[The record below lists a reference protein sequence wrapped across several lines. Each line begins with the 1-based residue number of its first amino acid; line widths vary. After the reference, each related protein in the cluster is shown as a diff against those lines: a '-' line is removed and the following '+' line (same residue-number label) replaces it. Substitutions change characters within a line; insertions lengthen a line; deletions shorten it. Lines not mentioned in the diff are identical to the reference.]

1 MGFVDMSTTAQFEF
15 WNRLLALP
23 DFRVTHVTD
32 HSHAQQLVITVAPQH
47 DLGLCPHCQRASDT
61 VKQRRTRDGIYDL
74 PLGPHRVAL
83 IVRVNQYECDHCSQA
98 FTPPI
103 PFLAEGAQ
111 ATERFVTHAASLI
124 RISDVANTARMLG
137 VPERTLEAWYLA
149 WVERQHSTSPA
160 PPLKPIRHIGIDEIS
175 LKKSS
180 GSSSR

>member
-1 MGFVDMSTTAQFEF
+1 MSTNPLLDF
-15 WNRLLALP
+15 WTRLLAMP

-32 HSHAQQLVITVAPQH
+32 ETHHQRLVLTLAPLH
-47 DLGLCPHCQRASDT
+47 EVGLCPQCHRACET

-74 PLGPHRVAL
+74 PIGLNRVEL
-83 IVRVNQYECDHCSQA
+83 VVRVNQYECDHCAQA

-111 ATERFVTHAASLI
+111 ATDRFVTHAASLI

-149 WVERQHSTSPA
+149 WVERPPPASSA
-160 PPLKPIRHIGIDEIS
+160 PPLKPIRHIGIDEIA